1 MTDTRLS
8 NDVPDHSDETH
19 ASTTIRTSTLPEI
32 EPNVS
37 RLGFMDLPPKLRLMI
52 YRHAFPEDE
61 IHIVVYGNTTRAH
74 PYHEQTSSLLHLN
87 RQITQEIDAICTY
100 VVHIYLDLVAYGNK
114 TLKKSQD
121 ICKLLVHANR
131 DFTVRIELEFWG
143 YSDLNALLKSLP
155 GCEVEVKTHV
165 RDHLVHVLIRRV
177 DILKSS
183 GVIEAS
189 VTVIRCQEQGM
200 KCYKHL
206 WGRET
211 SKLARHI

>member
-37 RLGFMDLPPKLRLMI
+37 RLGFMDLPPELRLMI

-61 IHIVVYGNTTRAH
+61 IHIVVYGNTTRAR

-100 VVHIYLDLVAYGNK
+100 VVHDYYDILGLAEK
-114 TLKKSQD
+114 TVKKLHE
-121 ICKLLVHANR
+121 ICKLLVQANR
-131 DFTVRIELEFWG
+131 NFSVRIELEFWG
-143 YSDLNALLKSLP
+143 YFKLRDLLKSLP
-155 GCEVEVKTHV
+155 GCKVEIRTHV
-165 RDHLVHVLIRRV
+165 RDALFHIVIRRV
-177 DILKSS
+177 DTWGRS
-183 GVIEAS
+183 GVIDAS
-189 VTVIRCQEQGM
+189 VTVIRCQEQGL
-200 KCYKHL
+200 KCCKYL
-206 WGRET
+206 WG
-211 SKLARHI
+211 S